1 MSIIF
6 PTYSEKKSLSKSKQ
20 KKFCI
25 WQIVTNCERKRMRK
39 LALSDEILLSVDK
52 AARYIGGEVNS
63 VMKNLDGIDVRV
75 AFCFPDV
82 YEIGMSNLGMMLLY
96 NMFNKRPDVWCERV
110 YSPWLDLDKLMREQN
125 IPLFALESQ
134 DPVRDFDFLCITLG
148 YEMCYTNVLQ
158 TLDLSQIPLKAADRD
173 ESCPIVIGGGAC
185 AYNPEPLAAFFDLFY
200 IGEGETVYDALFDAY
215 KANKE
220 AGGSREEFLLKAAQ
234 IPGIYVPAF
243 YDVTYKEDGTI
254 ASFAPNRPG
263 VPEKV
268 QKQLIV
274 DMDKGYCPIEKPVV
288 PFIKATQDRVT
299 LEIQRGCIRGCRFC
313 QAGMIYR
320 PLRERDVEELK
331 ESARAMLK
339 NSGHEEISLSSL
351 SSSDY
356 THLEELVNF
365 LIDEF
370 KSAGVNISLPSLRI
384 DAFALDVMSKVQ
396 DIKKSSLT
404 FAPEAGSQRLR
415 DVINK
420 GLTEEVILHGAHE
433 AFVGG
438 WNRVKLYFMLGLPT
452 ETEEDMKGIAH
463 LAERIAEEYY
473 DTVPKEKRHGKVQI
487 VVSTSFFVP
496 KPFTPFQWAPM
507 YTEQDFIDKAK
518 VVKEEIRAQLNQKS
532 IKYNWHEPDVTTL
545 EGFLAR
551 GDRRASEVI
560 LKAYEKGALYDAWSE
575 SFRYDIWKEAFAETG
590 IDIEFY
596 TLRERSTDEILPW
609 DFIDAGVTKEF
620 LIREWKQAK
629 GEVVTPNCR
638 QKCAGCGARRYEG
651 GVCYEGKNKIHKR
664 RAYEI
669 CRTS

>member
-1 MSIIF
+1 
-6 PTYSEKKSLSKSKQ
+6 
-20 KKFCI
+20 
-25 WQIVTNCERKRMRK
+25 MRK

-63 VMKNLDGIDVRV
+63 VMKNLEGIDVRV

-110 YSPWLDLDKLMREQN
+110 YSPWLDLDKIMREQH

-134 DPVRDFDFLCITLG
+134 DPVKDFDFLCITLG

-158 TLDLSQIPLKAADRD
+158 TLELSQIPLKAADRNGD
-173 ESCPIVIGGGAC
+173 CPIVIGGGAC

-215 KANKE
+215 KANKA
-220 AGGSREEFLLKAAQ
+220 AGGSREDFLLKAAQ

-263 VPEKV
+263 VPAKV

-320 PLRERDVEELK
+320 PLRERNIEELK

-420 GLTEEVILHGAHE
+420 GLTEEVILHGAKE
-433 AFVGG
+433 AFIGG

-452 ETEEDMKGIAH
+452 ETTEDMKGIAH

-575 SFRYDIWKEAFAETG
+575 SFQYDIWKEAFAETG

-651 GVCYEGKNKIHKR
+651 GVCYEGKN
-664 RAYEI
+664 
-669 CRTS
+669 